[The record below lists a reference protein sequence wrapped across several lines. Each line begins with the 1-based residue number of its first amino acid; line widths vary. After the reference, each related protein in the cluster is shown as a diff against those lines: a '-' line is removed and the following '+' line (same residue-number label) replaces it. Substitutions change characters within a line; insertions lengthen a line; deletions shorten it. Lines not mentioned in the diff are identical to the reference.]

1 MKFSKLHK
9 ILYNKITDKLFNLN
23 LILIFKNMKKT
34 HKNKFINLMILNKKK
49 HMQKK

>member
-9 ILYNKITDKLFNLN
+9 ILFNKIADKLFNLN
-23 LILIFKNMKKT
+23 LILIFKNMKKI